1 MKIIVG
7 SLNPVKLNA
16 TRNIMEKIYG
26 EIDISSKDVDSG
38 VPDQPF
44 GLYETIKGAVNR
56 AKKSYSS
63 DVDLSIG
70 IESGLMQTPNTITGY
85 IDLQWCAIFDGE
97 KITLGVSSGFEYPPE
112 VVKEVLNGV
121 EVGDVMDR
129 ITGVANLGTKKG
141 AVSHLSKDMLN
152 RTENTEQCVLTA
164 MIPRMNEEIYFIR
177 NNYLKNLL
185 WNNYTLI
192 MF

>member
-1 MKIIVG
+1 MKVIVG

-16 TRNIMEKIYG
+16 TRNILEKIYG
-26 EIDISSKDVDSG
+26 EIDISSTDADSG

-44 GLYETIKGAVNR
+44 GLDETIKGAINR
-56 AKKSYSS
+56 AKNSYSQ
-63 DVDLSIG
+63 DMDLSVG
-70 IESGLMQTPNTITGY
+70 IESGLMKTPNTITGY

-112 VVKEVLNGV
+112 VVKEVLSGF

-129 ITGVANLGTKKG
+129 ITGVDNLGTKKG
-141 AVSHLSKDMLN
+141 AVSHLSKNMLD

-164 MIPRMNEEIYFIR
+164 MIPRMNEEIYF
-177 NNYLKNLL
+177 KE
-185 WNNYTLI
+185 
-192 MF
+192 